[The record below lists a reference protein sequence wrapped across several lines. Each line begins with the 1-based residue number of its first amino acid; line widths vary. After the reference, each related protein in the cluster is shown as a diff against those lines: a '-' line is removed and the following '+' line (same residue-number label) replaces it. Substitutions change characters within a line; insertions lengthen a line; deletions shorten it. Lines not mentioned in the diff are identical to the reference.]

1 MFHPTK
7 SQLTIAD
14 RPDAPNLP
22 GGNLPRGNR
31 GCHPFADKYFRI
43 YSDYFRIYTDSLTT
57 ALTDRLHPWRLPRA
71 TRLRASGRDGI
82 GFTLPGPK
90 LGQRRRE
97 VLEELVRDGVF
108 GRRGRHHAGGSHD
121 VMAVGKWLVDPC
133 FAEQF
138 DPGAERRHRF
148 KVLVGQRVVGVV
160 DSNALLSRQISGRAG
175 DSVAFELLLQSL
187 DKRLTDIRLGIFC
200 GAIAPQGATG
210 SSP

>member
-1 MFHPTK
+1 M
-7 SQLTIAD
+7 
-14 RPDAPNLP
+14 
-22 GGNLPRGNR
+22 
-31 GCHPFADKYFRI
+31 
-43 YSDYFRIYTDSLTT
+43 
-57 ALTDRLHPWRLPRA
+57 
-71 TRLRASGRDGI
+71 
-82 GFTLPGPK
+82 

-148 KVLVGQRVVGVV
+148 EVLVGQRVVGVV

-175 DSVAFELLLQSL
+175 DSVAFELLLL
-187 DKRLTDIRLGIFC
+187 CI
-200 GAIAPQGATG
+200 
-210 SSP
+210 